1 MTRLHLTFA
10 LPALLLLASCA
21 APRQDVWL
29 KPGTAS
35 LRAEQ
40 VFLGCAAQARRDFPE
55 RNQIATAPRVTIG
68 TGICRSGFCLG
79 VNNSPEIFS
88 TDRNDPLRDR
98 AVAACMQDKG
108 YFQTSLPR
116 CPAGA
121 ARPLA
126 EHPADTG
133 GLCLINGQTLAR

>member
-1 MTRLHLTFA
+1 MTRPYLILA
-10 LPALLLLASCA
+10 LPALLVLAGCA

-40 VFLGCAAQARRDFPE
+40 AFLGCSADARRNFPE
-55 RNQIATAPRVTIG
+55 RSRIATAPRVTIE

-79 VNNSPEIFS
+79 VNNTPEVFS
-88 TDRNDPLRDR
+88 SDRNAPLRDR

-126 EHPADTG
+126 KHPADPA